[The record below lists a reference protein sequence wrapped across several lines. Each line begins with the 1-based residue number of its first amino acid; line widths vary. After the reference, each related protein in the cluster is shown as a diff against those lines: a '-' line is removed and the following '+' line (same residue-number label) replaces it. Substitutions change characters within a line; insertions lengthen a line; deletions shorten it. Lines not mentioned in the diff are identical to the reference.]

1 MKTDIVA
8 LTLKEIIVPRGK
20 LDIPEVTHNDEV
32 VEEEESRDVVSALHV
47 DADFLIVPTKVM
59 EDVWAPIQL
68 PVKYPRGFARAS
80 RPSI

>member
-47 DADFLIVPTKVM
+47 DADI
-59 EDVWAPIQL
+59 
-68 PVKYPRGFARAS
+68 Y
-80 RPSI
+80 

>member
-47 DADFLIVPTKVM
+47 DADMLI
-59 EDVWAPIQL
+59 
-68 PVKYPRGFARAS
+68 F
-80 RPSI
+80 